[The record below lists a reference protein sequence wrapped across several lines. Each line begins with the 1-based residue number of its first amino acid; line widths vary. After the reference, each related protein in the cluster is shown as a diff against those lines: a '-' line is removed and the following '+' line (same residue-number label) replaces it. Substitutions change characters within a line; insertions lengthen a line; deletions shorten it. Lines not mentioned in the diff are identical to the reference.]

1 MGALPLENRLLLG
14 FALAKQATKMV
25 VVLIVRTF
33 FSLSYLTRHVFILA
47 ESSII
52 NPDNTRNFYTA
63 WPTTKEAQAAMSVN
77 SRTTPH
83 ATRNTQKC
91 G

>member
-1 MGALPLENRLLLG
+1 
-14 FALAKQATKMV
+14 MV

-33 FSLSYLTRHVFILA
+33 FLSYLTRRVFILA
-47 ESSII
+47 ERSII

-63 WPTTKEAQAAMSVN
+63 WPTTKEAQTAMSVN